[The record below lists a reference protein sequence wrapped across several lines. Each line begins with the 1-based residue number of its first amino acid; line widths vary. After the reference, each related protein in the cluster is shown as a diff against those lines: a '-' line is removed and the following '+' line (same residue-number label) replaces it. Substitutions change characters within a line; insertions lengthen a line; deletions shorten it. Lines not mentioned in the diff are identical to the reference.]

1 MAKNTCGCWNVEGWK
16 NISTK
21 YAPKLAKFR
30 PRIRFLVIFLIRSIY
45 SWTCSF
51 PRSLTDISVPT
62 KIAISRLHLAR
73 KGFSPYLQVTVVP
86 PPLLSLSDYEVFQN
100 LLPLSSLWTFHC
112 LSRTTFQLYKRSI
125 NVWKYRFHLSAKF
138 TSLSN
143 YLSTLSEWIDAMS
156 CLLIR

>member
-112 LSRTTFQLYKRSI
+112 LSRTTFHVQAMWIFMFSGTCNKLISL
-125 NVWKYRFHLSAKF
+125 HLKLTTHSRQWCCR
-138 TSLSN
+138 T
-143 YLSTLSEWIDAMS
+143 M
-156 CLLIR
+156 